1 MVQLD
6 GHQTSQQS
14 SSMFADTRTVL
25 KLLATVKRV
34 VSKLKI
40 ELHQDYLQLG
50 QINVNIASTPSSQM
64 SQATFEIITTENALQ
79 PPNLLRTATENTQLD
94 TNRVKM
100 GKIIDEMQGL
110 TFEPSQSSER
120 ENF

>member
-1 MVQLD
+1 
-6 GHQTSQQS
+6 
-14 SSMFADTRTVL
+14 MFADTRTVL

-64 SQATFEIITTENALQ
+64 SQATFEIITSENALQ